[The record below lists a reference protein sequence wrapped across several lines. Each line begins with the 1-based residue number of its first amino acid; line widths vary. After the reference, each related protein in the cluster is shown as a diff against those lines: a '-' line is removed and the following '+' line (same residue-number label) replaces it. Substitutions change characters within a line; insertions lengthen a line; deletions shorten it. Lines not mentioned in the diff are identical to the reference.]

1 MHIQKPP
8 AIYARALKL
17 AQNPDE
23 HFIELG
29 RLLLQI
35 HEDHRP
41 LLRGWIKRSG
51 ISRRKAYY
59 LIEIARVFGGY
70 GIKPE
75 RLAAIGWTKLQIIA
89 PHVHPETVTD
99 LLAMAET
106 MTARRLKAEFRT
118 DLETSD
124 TRCVLF
130 YFSPD
135 DYARLEAVLLMRGA
149 GKFGRGLA
157 DKEKALMRLVDE
169 KPES

>member
-8 AIYARALKL
+8 PIYARALKL
-17 AQNPDE
+17 AQDPDE

-29 RLLLQI
+29 RLLLTI

-59 LIEIARVFGGY
+59 MIAIARAFEAY
-70 GIKPE
+70 GVKKE

-89 PHVHPETVTD
+89 PHVQPDNIED
-99 LLAMAET
+99 LLTLAET
-106 MTARRLKAEFRT
+106 RTARRLKAEFRT

-130 YFSPD
+130 YFSPE
-135 DYARLEAVLLMRGA
+135 DYARLEAALLKRVA
-149 GKFGRGLA
+149 GKFGRGLV

-169 KPES
+169 KPKG